1 MWELIVL
8 FALVLP
14 VKARKFLDRLVLA
27 YGSGNAEF
35 PFHYPR
41 TLFCISRCVET
52 AELDTDI
59 ALYILYGILGVSAL
73 VCLILVICIAWFC
86 W

>member
-1 MWELIVL
+1 MMWELIVV

-27 YGSGNAEF
+27 MQNF
-35 PFHYPR
+35 PFIIPR
-41 TLFCISRCVET
+41 TLFCIPCV
-52 AELDTDI
+52 ELDTDI
-59 ALYILYGILGVSAL
+59 ALYILYGILAVSAL